1 MPDRPHDR
9 IGKFEILRILG
20 RGAMGEVYLAKDTV
34 IGREVALKVIR
45 PALAGL
51 DPGGEIQ
58 ARFQR
63 EARSAGILSHPHIVT
78 VYEFGED
85 EGLFF
90 LAMEYVEG
98 EDFNALLAEKALSPG
113 EILEVAAQV
122 CEGLQQAHKH
132 GILHRDIKPSNV
144 MVTRDEG
151 SLRAKLMDFGVA
163 KATGA
168 AATQTGQVVGTL
180 AYMAPEYLRTGEA
193 GPLTDLFSMGVM
205 LHEALAGERPFGG
218 ATTGAVVYGIIND
231 PPRQL
236 EASQM
241 KGLSPAIA
249 SLITGLLEKDP
260 ALRRP
265 ATAGELAKALRAA
278 KDPAWRLPE
287 DADATT
293 AISKKALS
301 GFAEEATTTAGR
313 RALQD
318 NIITGGHAAMGGKR
332 KPLLIGAGLLLAAVI
347 AFSAIRHWA
356 AMPGVVAPTQTNMHV
371 NDVVLQEAAQ
381 IAAKGHPEDA
391 LKLVNAVIDAT
402 PKDMP
407 VDPDA
412 YAVKLVCLYQKG
424 WILGFGGA
432 LTESR
437 FRGVSAKDLLSNAAY
452 KDMLEKDRVKK
463 KLPEKLRERLLRG
476 DERADGA
483 DSPSAP

>member
-1 MPDRPHDR
+1 MPDR

-20 RGAMGEVYLAKDTV
+20 RGAMGEVYLAKDTI

-98 EDFNALLAEKALSPG
+98 EDFSALLSEKALTPP

-144 MVTRDEG
+144 MVTREDG
-151 SLRAKLMDFGVA
+151 GLRAKLMDFGVA

-218 ATTGAVVYGIIND
+218 STTGAVVYGIIND
-231 PPRQL
+231 PPRAL
-236 EASQM
+236 EPSQM

-249 SLITGLLEKDP
+249 TLIGGLLEKDP

-265 ATAGELAKALRAA
+265 ATAADLAKALRAA
-278 KDPAWRLPE
+278 KDPGWRLPD

-293 AISKKALS
+293 AISKKSLS
-301 GFAEEATTTAGR
+301 GFAAEAASTTAGH
-313 RALQD
+313 RAVED
-318 NIITGGHAAMGGKR
+318 DITTGGHAAAGGKR
-332 KPLLIGAGLLLAAVI
+332 KSLLIGAGVILAGAI
-347 AFSAIRHWA
+347 AFLAYRHWA
-356 AMPGVVAPTQTNMHV
+356 AMPGIVAPSTANMHV

-402 PKDMP
+402 PKDVP

-432 LTESR
+432 LTEAR
-437 FRGVSAKDLLSNAAY
+437 FRGVSAKDMLANPAY

-476 DERADGA
+476 DERGEQA
-483 DSPSAP
+483 DSPSS

>member
-1 MPDRPHDR
+1 MPDR
-9 IGKFEILRILG
+9 IGKFEIIRILG

-34 IGREVALKVIR
+34 IGRQVALKVIR

-51 DPGGEIQ
+51 DPGGELQ

-63 EARSAGILSHPHIVT
+63 EARSAGVLSHPHIVT

-98 EDFNALLAEKALSPG
+98 DDFGALLGEKALTPP
-113 EILEVAAQV
+113 EILEVVAQI
-122 CEGLQQAHKH
+122 CEGLQQAHRG
-132 GILHRDIKPSNV
+132 GILHRDIKPTNV
-144 MVTRDEG
+144 MVTREDG
-151 SLRAKLMDFGVA
+151 ALRAKLMDFGVA
-163 KATGA
+163 KSTGA

-193 GPLTDLFSMGVM
+193 GPLTDLFSVGVM

-231 PPRQL
+231 PPRIL
-236 EASQM
+236 DASHM
-241 KGLSPAIA
+241 VGLSPAIGTII
-249 SLITGLLEKDP
+249 SGLLEKDP

-265 ATAGELAKALRAA
+265 GSAADLAKWLRAA
-278 KDPAWRLPE
+278 QDPAWRLPE

-293 AISKKALS
+293 AISKKSLS
-301 GFAEEATTTAGR
+301 AFTAEASATTAGH
-313 RALQD
+313 RALGD
-318 NIITGGHAAMGGKR
+318 AATTAGYSAMGGKK
-332 KPLLIGAGLLLAAVI
+332 KPLLIGIGILIAAGI
-347 AFSAIRHWA
+347 AFFVYRHR
-356 AMPGVVAPTQTNMHV
+356 AMPGIVAPTSGNMHV
-371 NDVVLQEAAQ
+371 NDVVLSEAAQ

-402 PKDMP
+402 PKDVP

-424 WILGFGGA
+424 WILGFGGT
-432 LTESR
+432 LTEAR
-437 FRGVSAKDLLSNAAY
+437 FRGVSAKDMLENPAY
-452 KDMLEKDRVKK
+452 KEMLEKDKVKK
-463 KLPEKLRERLLRG
+463 KLPEKLRERLLNG
-476 DERADGA
+476 QGPGEGQSDASG
-483 DSPSAP
+483 S

>member
-90 LAMEYVEG
+90 LAMEFVEG

-205 LHEALAGERPFGG
+205 LHEALAGERPWAGNG
-218 ATTGAVVYGIIND
+218 NPCSSARASSS
-231 PPRQL
+231 PR
-236 EASQM
+236 
-241 KGLSPAIA
+241 
-249 SLITGLLEKDP
+249 
-260 ALRRP
+260 
-265 ATAGELAKALRAA
+265 
-278 KDPAWRLPE
+278 
-287 DADATT
+287 
-293 AISKKALS
+293 
-301 GFAEEATTTAGR
+301 
-313 RALQD
+313 
-318 NIITGGHAAMGGKR
+318 
-332 KPLLIGAGLLLAAVI
+332 
-347 AFSAIRHWA
+347 
-356 AMPGVVAPTQTNMHV
+356 
-371 NDVVLQEAAQ
+371 
-381 IAAKGHPEDA
+381 
-391 LKLVNAVIDAT
+391 
-402 PKDMP
+402 
-407 VDPDA
+407 
-412 YAVKLVCLYQKG
+412 
-424 WILGFGGA
+424 
-432 LTESR
+432 
-437 FRGVSAKDLLSNAAY
+437 
-452 KDMLEKDRVKK
+452 
-463 KLPEKLRERLLRG
+463 
-476 DERADGA
+476 
-483 DSPSAP
+483 